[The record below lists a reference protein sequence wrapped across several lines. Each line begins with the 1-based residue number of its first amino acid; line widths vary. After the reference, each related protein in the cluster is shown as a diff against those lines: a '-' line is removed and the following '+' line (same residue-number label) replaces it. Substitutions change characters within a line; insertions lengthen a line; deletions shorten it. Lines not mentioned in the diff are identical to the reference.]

1 MELQHFFH
9 HHPLAWTYYTAYGE
23 TDKECEGCGEG
34 ILGFSYS
41 CQMCDFFLHKSCGEQ
56 PRKLKH
62 PLHPKH
68 PLILRE
74 SPDDE
79 NPDDESPCDES
90 PDDENPDDES
100 PDDESLDDELCYFCN
115 KYMDRFSGFAY
126 KCSHCNVSLHLKC
139 ASIPFTLKPE
149 FHDHPLKLL
158 RKSHSFTCDACG
170 KQDEDMYS
178 YVCTSLTCSFMV
190 HQKCAALPL
199 TLKHT
204 SHHHTL
210 DLTHSSQLN
219 QSHRQICRLC
229 VKKVDT
235 DRAYYCSKCNFVAH
249 LVCATRE
256 GETEEIKK
264 PLESTGILKNE
275 DSELDES
282 IDSLPYAV
290 KKMKIGEDKIEIP
303 VEIEHFSHQH
313 DLKLTE
319 ELLNKE
325 QCDGCMLPISTSP
338 SPQFYS
344 CAQCRFFLHKSCAE
358 LSRKKRHS
366 LHPHL
371 LTLFAKAPYPFGGVS
386 CNVCDRSCEGFIY
399 HCKEC
404 YFDADVQCSLISD
417 ILPHDGHEHP
427 LILSRA
433 PVSENCS
440 CCDNSGRVF
449 KCADCEFTLD
459 VKCATL
465 PHTMRYRSFEQ
476 PFKLCYKA
484 EDDYEDDEYY
494 CDICEKKRNSKH
506 WFYYCADM
514 SFSAHPNCILGKY
527 PYCKRLAST
536 TSL

>member
-9 HHPLAWTYYTAYGE
+9 PHPLASAYYSTV
-23 TDKECEGCGEG
+23 TPFRRSCDGCADE
-34 ILGFSYS
+34 ILGFSYR
-41 CQMCDFFLHKSCGEQ
+41 CQICYFNLHKSCGEQ
-56 PRKLKH
+56 PHELQH
-62 PLHPKH
+62 PLHPQH
-68 PLILRE
+68 PLILLEE
-74 SPDDE
+74 SPDY
-79 NPDDESPCDES
+79 
-90 PDDENPDDES
+90 
-100 PDDESLDDELCYFCN
+100 ELCYFCN
-115 KYMDRFSGFAY
+115 KYIDRFRGFAY
-126 KCSHCNVSLHLKC
+126 NCSHCNFNLHLKC

-149 FHDHPLKLL
+149 FHDHPLRLL
-158 RKSHSFTCDACG
+158 RKSVSFTCDACG
-170 KQDEDMYS
+170 IKDEDMYS
-178 YVCTSLTCSFMV
+178 YVCTTHTCSFMV
-190 HQKCAALPL
+190 HRKCAALPL

-204 SHHHTL
+204 SHHHNL

-249 LVCATRE
+249 LVCAARE

-264 PLESTGILKNE
+264 PLESTGILKKE

-303 VEIEHFSHQH
+303 EEINHFSHQH

-319 ELLNKE
+319 ELLNNE
-325 QCDGCMLPISTSP
+325 QCGGCMLPISTSP

-344 CAQCRFFLHKSCAE
+344 CAQCKFFLHKSCVE
-358 LSRKKRHS
+358 LPIKKLHPV

-371 LTLFAKAPYPFGGVS
+371 LTLFTKTPYPNSGFSCDVCGRS
-386 CNVCDRSCEGFIY
+386 CNGFAY

-404 YFDADVQCSLISD
+404 GFDVDVQCSLISD
-417 ILPHDGHEHP
+417 ILKHEGHEHP

-433 PVSENCS
+433 PSSENCS

-449 KCADCEFTLD
+449 KCIDCEFTLD

-465 PHTMRYRSFEQ
+465 PHTMRYRHFEQ

-494 CDICEKKRNSKH
+494 CDICEKKRNPKH
-506 WFYYCADM
+506 WFYYCVDM
-514 SFSAHPNCILGKY
+514 SFPAHPNCILEKSRY
-527 PYCKRLAST
+527 KK
-536 TSL
+536 